1 MIIIIKGLG
10 QLIARGRPAERVAL
24 PISSNAIKSGEKN
37 QNRIFVKYLDKYLCK
52 DFYKFHH
59 VRIIM
64 LKFRLSYTPHIYDLI
79 IVFVFTFLF
88 HMFLVFTFTFYRVS
102 YTPHLR
108 FENDTKAASIPN
120 FEWADLRSVFKF
132 QAWVS
137 SPFLLIIWVGRPQVL
152 LPTGCESTFLLILA
166 LISRTEYYEYF
177 EPENRTVTTMTTYIF
192 TKC

>member
-1 MIIIIKGLG
+1 MIIIKGPG

-59 VRIIM
+59 LRIIM
-64 LKFRLSYTPHIYDLI
+64 LKFRLSYTPVIYNLI

-108 FENDTKAASIPN
+108 FENDTKAASIPI
-120 FEWADLRSVFKF
+120 FEWADLR
-132 QAWVS
+132 
-137 SPFLLIIWVGRPQVL
+137 
-152 LPTGCESTFLLILA
+152 CENI
-166 LISRTEYYEYF
+166 
-177 EPENRTVTTMTTYIF
+177 
-192 TKC
+192 